1 MASARRTIG
10 EIMFK
15 VIVTVWCL
23 AFVVGAIAI
32 GASTRN
38 SISTPGSTPPANK
51 TTNAESILDV
61 KSRARTVSYDELARN
76 PGNYQGTIVMFNGKV
91 VQALE
96 SGQNL
101 TLRIDV
107 NISEPSRKIGSDIVY
122 VDYRKNRPDE
132 PRILE
137 DDKVQFWGKYI
148 GIYSYKA
155 IFGQTIQIP
164 HVVARTVE
172 DHGRYVQPPDRIG
185 GR

>member
-1 MASARRTIG
+1 MPTFST
-10 EIMFK
+10 
-15 VIVTVWCL
+15 IVTIWGVVL
-23 AFVVGAIAI
+23 VVGAITI

-38 SISTPGSTPPANK
+38 STSTPSSTPPPSK

-76 PGNYQGTIVMFNGKV
+76 PGNYQGAIVVFDGKV
-91 VQALE
+91 VQAIE

-107 NISEPSRKIGSDIVY
+107 NVSEKIGSDIVY

-155 IFGQTIQIP
+155 ILGQTIQIP

-172 DHGRYVQPPDRIG
+172 DYGRYVRPR